1 MRRRK
6 LLHSLAVLCTLAAFG
21 PGAAAQAAGTAYPD
35 RPLRL
40 IIGQAAGGAVDT
52 VARMMAERQYL
63 KNGRVKAIA
72 VAMRERSALMPE
84 VPTFDEAGLKGFEF
98 APCVGVVAPAGL
110 PPAVSTR
117 LAAALATV
125 MADADTGK
133 RLRDIGF
140 VSFGGNG
147 AEFASLVKREVERY
161 RVLVRQRDI
170 KLED

>member
-1 MRRRK
+1 
-6 LLHSLAVLCTLAAFG
+6 
-21 PGAAAQAAGTAYPD
+21 
-35 RPLRL
+35 
-40 IIGQAAGGAVDT
+40 
-52 VARMMAERQYL
+52 MMAERQYL

-98 APCVGVVAPAGL
+98 APWVGVVAPAGL

-147 AEFASLVKREVERY
+147 AEFASLVKREVDRY